1 MLKIILLNLTFL
13 IANNFTLNAQIIDFG
28 KQTGGQY
35 WSVTNDRVMGGL
47 SKGNAWLSDSSVVF
61 KGEVSLDNNG
71 GFSSLR
77 SPYNPFDLS
86 RFSSAEI
93 RLRASGL
100 PFSITFAKSRRFYV
114 PNFKHM
120 LELKG
125 EQWEIITF
133 ELTQLKEFRVGNAT
147 GNTIEPSDLKS
158 LIGVG
163 FINEGK
169 KEGAFVLEVDYIK
182 FK

>member
-1 MLKIILLNLTFL
+1 MLKTILISAIFIITNSF
-13 IANNFTLNAQIIDFG
+13 ILNAQIIDFG

-47 SKGNAWLSDSSVVF
+47 SKGNAWLSDSTVVF

-77 SPYNPFDLS
+77 SPYYSLDLS
-86 RFSSAEI
+86 RYQSAEV
-93 RLRASGL
+93 RLKASGL
-100 PFSITFAKSRRFYV
+100 NFSITFAKNRRFYI
-114 PNFKHM
+114 PNYKYIM
-120 LELKG
+120 KLESN
-125 EQWEIITF
+125 QWEVVTF
-133 ELTQLKEFRVGNAT
+133 DLTELREYRIGNAT
-147 GNTIEPSDLKS
+147 GKTITPSDLKS
-158 LIGVG
+158 LIGIS

-169 KEGAFVLEVDYIK
+169 EEGPFVLEVDYIK